1 LNNGFIVELLFIPS
15 VPDNVMS
22 WRVFNDNS
30 HIISF
35 LTNVDMFQGFVI
47 DDEEHQQEL
56 QKYRDEANKIKS
68 NCISRNVL
76 TLKKLFDL

>member
-15 VPDNVMS
+15 ALDNVMS
-22 WRVFNDNS
+22 WRVFNDNY
-30 HIISF
+30 HIIGF

-56 QKYRDEANKIKS
+56 QKYRDEANKI
-68 NCISRNVL
+68 
-76 TLKKLFDL
+76 